1 MTIRDVLSP
10 DYDPAT
16 MTGEELQAIRKLTY
30 LSTTQMARAA
40 GYGGSNA
47 IAAMTIRKYESGQQA
62 VPRLLARLAVMFLHH
77 GVPEKWI
84 EGAPG
89 RQKPGPKP
97 KTELE
102 SDQRV
107 LRQFADLDWDE
118 KDANK

>member
-1 MTIRDVLSP
+1 MAIRDVLSP
-10 DYDPAT
+10 DYDPST

-30 LSTTQMARAA
+30 LSTTQLARAA
-40 GYGGSNA
+40 GYGGSDA
-47 IAAMTIRKYESGQQA
+47 MAAMTIRKYESGQQA

-97 KTELE
+97 QPIEADPE
-102 SDQRV
+102 VIRM
-107 LRQFADLDWDE
+107 FADLDVDE
-118 KDANK
+118 KGRLKQ